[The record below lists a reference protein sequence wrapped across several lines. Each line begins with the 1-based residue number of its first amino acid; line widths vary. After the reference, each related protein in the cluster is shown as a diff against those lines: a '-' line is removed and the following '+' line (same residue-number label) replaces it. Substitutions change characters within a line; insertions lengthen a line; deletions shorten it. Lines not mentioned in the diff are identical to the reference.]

1 MRMDTACRT
10 AWTATL
16 ALVCLGIVACD
27 PGVSQDPGTPRTSR
41 AEVGVQVAADPAARL
56 QAMVDAWFEAYL
68 EMNPWYAT
76 SISDHRFD
84 DRLEIDIS
92 EDYRLQ
98 LGDLCERYLRQAESI
113 ERDLLSPGDVVTL
126 DVFERELRLD
136 LMRLEFPGHLLPFD
150 HYNSTPNSF
159 AELGSGEGIQPFA
172 TVRDYDNF
180 LARIDDFVLWTEVAI
195 ENMREGARRGVVQP
209 RFAVEL
215 MIDQMRQ
222 FVVDRAE
229 DSLFYRP
236 LNSFPDAVPQGER
249 QRLASAYQDAIM
261 EQLVPAY
268 SGLADFLEADYLPAA
283 RDSVGYGDLP
293 GGDAWYD
300 FLVARHT
307 TTDLTADHIYQIGL
321 DEVARILDEM
331 DRVRRQ
337 VGYEGDLAAF
347 LLYMKTD
354 PRFQWDSGDEMLDG
368 YRAVEAEVAA
378 GMPRLFGVF
387 PRAGFEIRP
396 VEAFRAATA
405 ANASYRSPS
414 EDGTRPGVFYLNTEE
429 LSRHV
434 RWNTQTLFL
443 HEAIPG
449 HHFQGSLAQENPGLP
464 RFRRFGFVTAYSE
477 GWALYSEDLG
487 MELGMFTDPHQ
498 YFGKLNDEMLRAMR
512 LVVDTGIHRRGWS
525 RDQAADYMRRNSSLP
540 EGEILTEVDR
550 YVAIAGQALSYKIGQ
565 RQIRVL
571 RSEASRVLG
580 EDFDLRSWHDFVLG
594 LGDVPMDVLERANNA
609 WLERRRGG

>member
-1 MRMDTACRT
+1 MRPAVALRS
-10 AWTATL
+10 AWIATL
-16 ALVCLGIVACD
+16 AGVCLAIASCD
-27 PGVSQDPGTPRTSR
+27 PGSGRDVGSPGAAPAVVSADDGADPG
-41 AEVGVQVAADPAARL
+41 ARL
-56 QAMVDAWFEAYL
+56 QIMVDAWFEEYL

-84 DRLEIDIS
+84 DRLEIDIG

-98 LGDLCERYLRQAESI
+98 LRDLCERYLQQAGSI
-113 ERDLLSPGDVVTL
+113 ERALLSPDDVVTL
-126 DVFERELRLD
+126 DVFERDLRLD
-136 LMRLEFPGHLLPFD
+136 LERLEFPGHLLPFD
-150 HYNSTPNSF
+150 HYNSTPSSF

-180 LARIDDFVLWTEVAI
+180 LARIDDFVVWTEVAI
-195 ENMREGARRGVVQP
+195 ENMREGVRRGVVQP

-215 MIDQMRQ
+215 MISQMRQ

-229 DSLFYRP
+229 DSLFYSP
-236 LNSFPDAVPQGER
+236 LNSFPDAIPQDDR
-249 QRLASAYQDAIM
+249 RRLASAYQDSIM

-268 SGLADFLEADYLPAA
+268 SGLADFLEAEYLPAA
-283 RDSVGYGDLP
+283 RDSVGYWDLP

-307 TTDLTADHIYQIGL
+307 TTDLTPEQIYQIGL

-337 VGYEGDLAAF
+337 VGYQGDLAAF

-387 PRAGFEIRP
+387 PRAEFEIRP

-414 EDGTRPGVFYLNTEE
+414 EDGSRPGVFYLNTDE

-449 HHFQGSLAQENPGLP
+449 HHFQGALARENPGLP

-525 RDQAADYMRRNSSLP
+525 RDRAADYMRRNSSLP
-540 EGEILTEVDR
+540 EGEILTEVNR

-580 EDFDLRSWHDFVLG
+580 EDFDLRAWHDFVLG

>member
-10 AWTATL
+10 AWTAIL
-16 ALVCLGIVACD
+16 ALVCLGIAACE

-41 AEVGVQVAADPAARL
+41 AEVGVQVGADQTARL
-56 QAMVDAWFEAYL
+56 QGMVDAWFEEYL

-84 DRLEIDIS
+84 DRLEIDIG

-98 LGDLCERYLRQAESI
+98 LRDLCERYLRQAESI

-136 LMRLEFPGHLLPFD
+136 QTRLEFPGHLLPFD
-150 HYNSTPNSF
+150 HYNSTPNFF
-159 AELGSGEGIQPFA
+159 AELGSGEGYQPFA

-180 LARIDDFVLWTEVAI
+180 LARIGDFVLWTEVAI
-195 ENMREGARRGVVQP
+195 DNMREGVRRGVVQP
-209 RFAVEL
+209 RFSVEL
-215 MIDQMRQ
+215 MIGQMRQ

-236 LNSFPDAVPQGER
+236 IDNFPDAIPPDER

-268 SGLADFLEADYLPAA
+268 RALADFLEAEYLAAA
-283 RDSVGYGDLP
+283 RDSVGVGDLP

-300 FLVARHT
+300 FLVAYHT
-307 TTDLTADHIYQIGL
+307 TTDLSADHIYQIGL
-321 DEVARILDEM
+321 EEVARILDEM
-331 DRVRRQ
+331 EGVRAR
-337 VGYEGDLAAF
+337 VGYEGDLEEF
-347 LLYMKTD
+347 LVYMRTD
-354 PRFQWDSGDEMLDG
+354 SRFQWDSGEEMLDA
-368 YRAVEAEVAA
+368 YRAVESRVTT
-378 GMPRLFGVF
+378 GMPGLFGVF

-414 EDGTRPGVFYLNTEE
+414 EDGSRPGVFYLNAEE

-434 RWNTQTLFL
+434 RWNTETLFL

-449 HHFQGSLAQENPGLP
+449 HHFQGALAQENPDLP
-464 RFRRFGFVTAYSE
+464 RFRRFGFVTAFSE

-487 MELGMFTDPHQ
+487 GELGMFEDPHQ

-512 LVVDTGIHRRGWS
+512 LVVDTGIHHRGWT
-525 RDQAADYMRRNSSLP
+525 RDQAADYMRMNSSLP

-550 YVAIAGQALSYKIGQ
+550 YVANAGQALSYKIGQ
-565 RQIRVL
+565 RQIKAL
-571 RSEASRVLG
+571 RSKASRALG
-580 EDFDLRSWHDFVLG
+580 EEFDLRSWHDFVLG
-594 LGDVPMDVLERANNA
+594 LGDVPMDVLERANSA
-609 WLERRRGG
+609 WVARRSPG